1 MKIEVHWLIDGIM
14 SVEAET
20 AEEAETLVAEQLTEL
35 VKQTPELKDKFGAN
49 AIQGQA
55 LNKPEDTA
63 DVLKG
68 YFSHIAGIHCNKRLV
83 KPA

>member
-20 AEEAETLVAEQLTEL
+20 AEQAEKLVAEQLTQL
-35 VKQTPELKDKFGAN
+35 IKKTPELKDKFGAN

-55 LNKPEDTA
+55 LNKPDNETD
-63 DVLKG
+63 
-68 YFSHIAGIHCNKRLV
+68 S
-83 KPA
+83 

>member
-20 AEEAETLVAEQLTEL
+20 AEQAEKLVAEQLTQL
-35 VKQTPELKDKFGAN
+35 VKKTPELKDKFGAN

-55 LNKPEDTA
+55 LNKSKSAA
-63 DVLKG
+63 D
-68 YFSHIAGIHCNKRLV
+68 S
-83 KPA
+83 

>member
-20 AEEAETLVAEQLTEL
+20 AEQAEKLVAEQLTQL
-35 VKQTPELKDKFGAN
+35 VKKTPELKDKFGAN

-55 LNKPEDTA
+55 LNKPESA
-63 DVLKG
+63 EK
-68 YFSHIAGIHCNKRLV
+68 S
-83 KPA
+83 

>member
-20 AEEAETLVAEQLTEL
+20 AEQAEKLVAEQLTQL
-35 VKQTPELKDKFGAN
+35 VKKTPELKDKFGAN

-55 LNKPEDTA
+55 LNKSESRA
-63 DVLKG
+63 D
-68 YFSHIAGIHCNKRLV
+68 S
-83 KPA
+83 

>member
-20 AEEAETLVAEQLTEL
+20 AEQAEKLVAEQLTQL
-35 VKQTPELKDKFGAN
+35 IKKTPELKDKFGAN

-55 LNKPEDTA
+55 LNKSESEPD
-63 DVLKG
+63 
-68 YFSHIAGIHCNKRLV
+68 S
-83 KPA
+83 

>member
-20 AEEAETLVAEQLTEL
+20 AEQAETLVAEQLTEL

-63 DVLKG
+63 DV
-68 YFSHIAGIHCNKRLV
+68 
-83 KPA
+83 

>member
-20 AEEAETLVAEQLTEL
+20 AEQAEKLVAEQLTEL
-35 VKQTPELKDKFGAN
+35 VKKTPELKDKFGAN

-55 LNKPEDTA
+55 LNKSASAA
-63 DVLKG
+63 D
-68 YFSHIAGIHCNKRLV
+68 S
-83 KPA
+83 

>member
-20 AEEAETLVAEQLTEL
+20 AEQAEKLVAEQLTQL
-35 VKQTPELKDKFGAN
+35 VKKTPDLKNKFGAN

-55 LNKPEDTA
+55 LNKSERAPD
-63 DVLKG
+63 
-68 YFSHIAGIHCNKRLV
+68 S
-83 KPA
+83 

>member
-20 AEEAETLVAEQLTEL
+20 AEQAEKLVAEQLTQL
-35 VKQTPELKDKFGAN
+35 VKKTPELKDKLGAN

-55 LNKPEDTA
+55 LKKSESA
-63 DVLKG
+63 AE
-68 YFSHIAGIHCNKRLV
+68 S
-83 KPA
+83 

>member
-14 SVEAET
+14 SIEAET
-20 AEEAETLVAEQLTEL
+20 AEKAEELVAEQLTEL

-55 LNKPEDTA
+55 LNKPEKTA
-63 DVLKG
+63 D
-68 YFSHIAGIHCNKRLV
+68 A
-83 KPA
+83 

>member
-20 AEEAETLVAEQLTEL
+20 AEQAEKLVAEQLTEL
-35 VKQTPELKDKFGAN
+35 VKKTPELKDKFGAN

-55 LNKPEDTA
+55 LTKSESAA
-63 DVLKG
+63 D
-68 YFSHIAGIHCNKRLV
+68 A
-83 KPA
+83 

>member
-20 AEEAETLVAEQLTEL
+20 AEQAETLVAEQLTEL

-55 LNKPEDTA
+55 LNKPEDSA
-63 DVLKG
+63 DT
-68 YFSHIAGIHCNKRLV
+68 
-83 KPA
+83 

>member
-20 AEEAETLVAEQLTEL
+20 AEQAEKLVAEQLTQL
-35 VKQTPELKDKFGAN
+35 VKKTPELKDKFGAN

-55 LNKPEDTA
+55 LTKSESAA
-63 DVLKG
+63 D
-68 YFSHIAGIHCNKRLV
+68 A
-83 KPA
+83 

>member
-20 AEEAETLVAEQLTEL
+20 AEQAEKLVAEQLTQL
-35 VKQTPELKDKFGAN
+35 IKKTPELKDKFGAN

-55 LNKPEDTA
+55 LNKSDNETDP
-63 DVLKG
+63 
-68 YFSHIAGIHCNKRLV
+68 
-83 KPA
+83 

>member
-20 AEEAETLVAEQLTEL
+20 AEQAEKLVAEQLTQL
-35 VKQTPELKDKFGAN
+35 VKKTPELKEKFGAN

-55 LNKPEDTA
+55 LNKSASTA
-63 DVLKG
+63 D
-68 YFSHIAGIHCNKRLV
+68 S
-83 KPA
+83 

>member
-20 AEEAETLVAEQLTEL
+20 AEQAETLVAEQLTEL

-55 LNKPEDTA
+55 LTKPEDTA
-63 DVLKG
+63 D
-68 YFSHIAGIHCNKRLV
+68 A
-83 KPA
+83 

>member
-20 AEEAETLVAEQLTEL
+20 AEQAEKLVAEQLTQL
-35 VKQTPELKDKFGAN
+35 IKQTPELRDKFGAN

-55 LNKPEDTA
+55 LNKPENTA
-63 DVLKG
+63 D
-68 YFSHIAGIHCNKRLV
+68 A
-83 KPA
+83 

>member
-20 AEEAETLVAEQLTEL
+20 AEQAEKLVAEQLTQL
-35 VKQTPELKDKFGAN
+35 VKKTPELKEKFGAN

-55 LNKPEDTA
+55 LNKPEGA
-63 DVLKG
+63 EE
-68 YFSHIAGIHCNKRLV
+68 S
-83 KPA
+83 

>member
-20 AEEAETLVAEQLTEL
+20 AEQAEKLVAEQLTKLIDE
-35 VKQTPELKDKFGAN
+35 TPELTQTFGAK

-55 LNKPEDTA
+55 LNKPDDGT
-63 DVLKG
+63 DD
-68 YFSHIAGIHCNKRLV
+68 
-83 KPA
+83 